1 MKNIFVNGSFDIL
14 HVGHIELLN
23 YARSFG
29 NNLTV
34 GIDSDCR
41 VKKLKGEN
49 RPFNNQEDRK
59 KMLLALKSV
68 DYVKIFYSDEDLKN
82 LINYISPDIMIVG
95 IEYKNKKVI
104 GSEHAKQLKFFN
116 KIHGYSTTSTIQNIT
131 IG

>member
-1 MKNIFVNGSFDIL
+1 MKNIFVNGCFDIL

-23 YARSFG
+23 YAKSFG

-95 IEYKNKKVI
+95 IEYKNNKVI
-104 GSEHAKQLKFFN
+104 GS
-116 KIHGYSTTSTIQNIT
+116 
-131 IG
+131 